1 MIKGMSIET
10 LRYFVAWA
18 TAVSQSA
25 GLMESMQ
32 RALQAQPNTTAFVD
46 AVREHCTRR
55 KKEPDWQAADDA
67 LAWAGATDCELVP
80 FYSAL
85 YPPLLR
91 HIQAPPPLL
100 YARGNVALLSA
111 AQLAV
116 VGSRKASSAARRFAH
131 ALSSDLVGAGFAV
144 TSGLAIGIDAAA
156 HRGALAAQGG
166 TIAVLGNGID
176 RVYPR
181 NHAELYESISS
192 DGLLVSEFSLRAPP
206 KPHHFPRR
214 NRLISGLSLGTVV
227 VEASERSGSMATALH
242 AVNQG
247 REVFAVPGD
256 IRNPLSRGCHKL
268 LKDGAKL
275 TESADDVL
283 DEIQFLPQLRGA
295 SLPVQKP
302 EPMMSLSPDA
312 VKLLDHCG
320 WAPFSV
326 EEVLS
331 WIQCDAKRV
340 AAQLTHLEVFGYIEA
355 TVDGRFRRAR

>member
-1 MIKGMSIET
+1 
-10 LRYFVAWA
+10 
-18 TAVSQSA
+18 
-25 GLMESMQ
+25 MQ
-32 RALQAQPNTTAFVD
+32 RALQAQPSTAAFVD

-67 LAWAGATDCELVP
+67 LVWARAKDCELVP
-80 FYSAL
+80 FYSPF

-116 VGSRKASSAARRFAH
+116 VGSRKASSAARQFAH

-156 HRGALAAQGG
+156 HRGALAAGGG

-176 RVYPR
+176 RIYPR
-181 NHAELYESISS
+181 NHSELFESISA
-192 DGLLVSEFSLRAPP
+192 DGLLVSEFPLGAPP

-242 AVNQG
+242 AANQG

-256 IRNPLSRGCHKL
+256 VRNPLSRGCHKL

-283 DEIQFLPQLRGA
+283 DELQFLPLLRRA
-295 SLPVQKP
+295 SLPMQKT
-302 EPMMSLSPDA
+302 EPRMSLPSDA
-312 VKLLDHCG
+312 LKLLEHCG
-320 WAPFSV
+320 WAPFSAD
-326 EEVLS
+326 ELTRWS
-331 WIQCDAKRV
+331 RCDAKGV
-340 AAQLTHLEVFGYIEA
+340 AAQLIHLEVAGYIEA